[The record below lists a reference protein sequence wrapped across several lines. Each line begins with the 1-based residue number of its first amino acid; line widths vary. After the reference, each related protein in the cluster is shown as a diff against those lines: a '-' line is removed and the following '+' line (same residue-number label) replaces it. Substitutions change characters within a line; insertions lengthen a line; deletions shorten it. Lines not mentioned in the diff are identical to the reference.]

1 MNEILA
7 YPANYWQTM
16 YEIWLLVS
24 VVIYLVVFIPGA
36 YFLIKYRYKKG
47 VNEKAQ
53 HVHESK
59 ALEIL
64 WTIIPTIVVI
74 YLATQSFAFYKVQ
87 RNAPEKSMEIKV
99 TAFMWGWEF
108 EYPNGKKVYSFFNSV
123 VNPENNAYL
132 KPEEVNDM
140 FKAYLPAE
148 TPIKVLL
155 TSKDVIHSFYVHPAK
170 AMEDVVPGRI
180 THMWFQI
187 NKPGEYW
194 VFCREYC
201 GTQHSKMAAVLKVVP
216 KEEFDKWLN
225 QGTQTSQESNK
236 KNL

>member
-1 MNEILA
+1 MKEVLA
-7 YPANYWQTM
+7 YPAQYWHTM
-16 YEIWLLVS
+16 YEIWLFIS
-24 VVIYLVVFIPGA
+24 VVIYLVVFLPA
-36 YFLIKYRYKKG
+36 LYFLIRYRYRRG

-59 ALEIL
+59 VLEVL

-74 YLATQSFAFYKVQ
+74 YLATQSFAFYRIQ
-87 RNAPEKSMEIKV
+87 RNAPEGAMEVKV

-123 VNPENNAYL
+123 VNPETNAYL

-140 FKAYLPAE
+140 FKAYIPE
-148 TPIKVLL
+148 DTPVKVLL
-155 TSKDVIHSFYVHPAK
+155 TSRDVIHSFYVQPAK
-170 AMEDVVPGRI
+170 VTEDAVPGRI

-187 NKPGEYW
+187 NEPGNYW

-201 GTQHSKMAAVLKVVP
+201 GTQHSRMAAVLKVVP
-216 KEEFDKWLN
+216 KEEFNKWL
-225 QGTQTSQESNK
+225 QTN
-236 KNL
+236 

>member
-1 MNEILA
+1 MKEILA

-16 YEIWLLVS
+16 YEIWLIIS
-24 VVIYLVVFIPGA
+24 IIIYLVVFIPGL

-53 HVHESK
+53 HVKESK
-59 ALEIL
+59 ALEVL
-64 WTIIPTIVVI
+64 WTIVPVIVVI

-87 RNAPEKSMEIKV
+87 RTAPEGSLEIKV
-99 TAFMWGWEF
+99 TGFMWGWEF

-123 VNPENNAYL
+123 TNPETNAYL

-140 FKAYLPAE
+140 FKAYIPAG
-148 TPIKVLL
+148 TSVKVLL
-155 TSKDVIHSFYVHPAK
+155 TSRDVLHSFYVHPAK
-170 AMEDVVPGRI
+170 AMEDAVPGRI

-201 GTQHSKMAAVLKVVP
+201 GTQHSRMAAVLKVVP
-216 KEEFDKWLN
+216 KEEFEKWLN
-225 QGTQTSQESNK
+225 EGIQVSDSNTSTNF
-236 KNL
+236 